1 MSQIDETT
9 AWLADNWQQV
19 ALGYAGTLG
28 IRDLVVRYMG
38 AARGLWLSDHPLEER
53 ARLVRELTEPVQTI
67 FFARRWR
74 VITSLASE
82 KTRLRTM
89 LAGIEE
95 ATPAAPIAPTR

>member
-1 MSQIDETT
+1 LWSATWGPH
-9 AWLADNWQQV
+9 A
-19 ALGYAGTLG
+19 GYSCRT
-28 IRDLVVRYMG
+28 IPWKRE
-38 AARGLWLSDHPLEER
+38 P
-53 ARLVRELTEPVQTI
+53 RLVRELTEPVQTI

-82 KTRLRTM
+82 KMRLRTM